1 MNIRELKAG
10 DTASLT
16 RTVTEDEVRCFAEIT
31 GDYNPIHMDEAWA
44 ADTPLQGRIVHGMLL
59 AGLISSVIANKLP
72 GPGTVY
78 LGQELRFMHPAR
90 IGDEITATV
99 RVRQVLPEQNTIV
112 LAVNCANQAGQR
124 LATGAA
130 TVQPPRDDQ

>member
-1 MNIRELKAG
+1 MNINELRAG
-10 DTASLT
+10 DTASLM
-16 RTVTEDEVRCFAEIT
+16 RIVTDDDVRCFAEIT

-44 ADTPLQGRIVHGMLL
+44 AETPLQGRIVHGMLL
-59 AGLISSVIANKLP
+59 AGYVSSVIANKLP

-99 RVRQVLPEQNTIV
+99 RVRKVLPEQNTVV
-112 LAVNCANQAGQR
+112 LAVSCVNQSGQR

-130 TVQPPRDDQ
+130 TVQPPRDGA